1 MNRTIVIGD
10 IHGCFDEL
18 VELLEKVE
26 LSESDRV
33 VAVGDLCVKGPKSH
47 QVLELF
53 SSDSRFSSVVG
64 NHDLAL
70 VKYWL
75 GETTHLKS
83 TQQRAFEELKES
95 GDYLLAYLASL
106 PTYIELETH
115 VVVHAGLRQRIP
127 LNQQKTEDLIELRT
141 LGEDRTSRVGTPWY
155 EIYDGPKIAL
165 FGHWPASEPR
175 RGKYAIGLDTGCVY
189 GYQLTAYIIE
199 TDQFESVQARA
210 AYDMSGRG
218 KKST

>member
-18 VELLEKVE
+18 SELLEKVK
-26 LSESDRV
+26 LSDADRV
-33 VAVGDLCVKGPKSH
+33 VAVGDLTVKGPKSQ

-70 VKYWL
+70 IKYWQ
-75 GETTHLKS
+75 GETTSLKS
-83 TQQRAFEELKES
+83 AQQRAFEELKES
-95 GDYLLAYLASL
+95 RDYLLAYLASL

-115 VVVHAGLRQRIP
+115 VVVHAGLRQGIP
-127 LNQQKTEDLIELRT
+127 LEQQTTEDLIELRT
-141 LGEDRTSRVGTPWY
+141 LGQDRTSRVGTPWY
-155 EIYDGPKIAL
+155 EVYDGPKIAL

-175 RGKYAIGLDTGCVY
+175 RGKYAIGVDTGCVY

-199 TDQFESVQARA
+199 TNQFESVQARA
-210 AYDMSGRG
+210 AYDMAGRG
-218 KKST
+218 KKGT

>member
-18 VELLEKVE
+18 SELLEKVK
-26 LSESDRV
+26 LSEADRV
-33 VAVGDLCVKGPKSH
+33 VAVGDLTVKGPKSR
-47 QVLELF
+47 QVLQLF

-70 VKYWL
+70 VKYWH
-75 GETTHLKS
+75 GETTHVKS
-83 TQQRAFEELKES
+83 AQQRCFEELKKS

-115 VVVHAGLRQRIP
+115 VVVHGGLRQGIT

-175 RGKYAIGLDTGCVY
+175 RGKYAIGIDTGCVY

-210 AYDMSGRG
+210 SYDMSGRG
-218 KKST
+218 KKA

>member
-18 VELLEKVE
+18 VELLEKVK

-33 VAVGDLCVKGPKSH
+33 VAVGDLAVKGPKSH

-70 VKYWL
+70 VKYWR

-83 TQQRAFEELKES
+83 AQQRAFEELKRS

-106 PTYIELETH
+106 PAYIELVTH
-115 VVVHAGLRQRIP
+115 VVVHAGLRQGIP

-175 RGKYAIGLDTGCVY
+175 RGKYAIGVDTGCVY

>member
-1 MNRTIVIGD
+1 MAMNRTIVIGD

-18 VELLEKVE
+18 AELLEKVK
-26 LSESDRV
+26 LSEADRV
-33 VAVGDLCVKGPKSH
+33 VAVGDLTVKGPKSH

-83 TQQRAFEELKES
+83 AQERAFEELKES

-106 PTYIELETH
+106 PAYIEFETH
-115 VVVHAGLRQRIP
+115 VVVHAGLRQGIP
-127 LNQQKTEDLIELRT
+127 LDQQKTEDLIELRT

-155 EIYDGPKIAL
+155 ETYDGPKTAL

-175 RGKYAIGLDTGCVY
+175 RGKHAIGVDTGCVY

-199 TDQFESVQARA
+199 TDQFESVPARA
-210 AYDMSGRG
+210 TYDTSGRG
-218 KKST
+218 KR